1 MFFALFQALFLGGA
15 VGAFAEYFRFT
26 RNGYVI
32 SIIIAIGGAIAFW
45 FVMTMLGLNLG
56 LGRAGVALVGA
67 AGALFLAS
75 MRR

>member
-1 MFFALFQALFLGGA
+1 MFYAFFQALFLGGA

-32 SIIIAIGGAIAFW
+32 SIIIAVGGAVLFL
-45 FVMTMLGLNLG
+45 FVLNMLGLRLG
-56 LGRAGVALVGA
+56 LGRAGIVLVGA